1 MNIVILGA
9 GTVGA
14 SIAEILCGEGQDVTL
29 VDASR
34 DVLDRVEEQLD
45 VQTVH
50 GSASDAV
57 VLFQAGVQSAELCLC
72 VTNSDDT
79 NLVAGS
85 LAKAMGARRSVARIF
100 NPDYRD
106 ASTFDYRSH
115 FGVDR
120 LLSLE
125 RLTALELATGIRR
138 QGLIAV
144 EYFARGEIEV
154 HEVAVEPNAKVIGKP
169 LKDLKFPPGARV
181 GLISTT
187 ERTVIAGA
195 DNVLRQGDHAT
206 LIGDREQIEAIRRMF
221 ERGAPPKLNV
231 VIGGGGEIGYH
242 LARILQSDRFNV
254 TLMEAEL
261 ARCEYLA
268 ERLSGTTVLHADVT
282 RRVEMEEARVGKAD
296 VFVAATGRD
305 EDNIVCGIE
314 AKALGSKR
322 ILSVIRRPDY
332 SNVLERL
339 GIDVAVSPRDVLARQ
354 VLGMVDAGAIVSR
367 SYLSGGDAEVWEVEV
382 LAGAPVTER
391 SLRNLELHHALV
403 AALIYQDYARVPGAD
418 DTMKPGETAVVLVE
432 SQQTDAVLK
441 MFTPRKKKATIS

>member
-9 GTVGA
+9 GTVGT
-14 SIAEILCGEGQDVTL
+14 SIAEILCAEGQNVTL
-29 VDASR
+29 VDYSR

-57 VLFQAGVQSAELCLC
+57 MLFQAGAQSAELCLC
-72 VTNSDDT
+72 VTSGDDT

-85 LAKAMGARRSVARIF
+85 LAKAMGARRSVARIY

-106 ASTFDYRSH
+106 ASTFDYRAH

-125 RLTALELATGIRR
+125 RLTALELAKGIRK

-154 HEVAVEPNAKVIGKP
+154 HEVVVEANAKVVGIP
-169 LKDLKFPPGARV
+169 LKDLDFPSGARV
-181 GLISTT
+181 GVITSDL
-187 ERTVIAGA
+187 RTSIAGA
-195 DNVLRQGDHAT
+195 NDVLKAGDRAT
-206 LIGDREQIEAIRRMF
+206 LIGAPEQIEDVRGRF
-221 ERGAPPKLNV
+221 ERALPTKLNV

-242 LARILQSDRFNV
+242 LAMLLQSDRFNV
-254 TLMEAEL
+254 TLMESEL
-261 ARCEYLA
+261 SRCELLADRLA
-268 ERLSGTTVLHADVT
+268 ETTVLHADVT

-314 AKALGSKR
+314 AKELGAQR
-322 ILSVIRRPDY
+322 ILSVVRRPDY
-332 SNVLERL
+332 PDVLTRL
-339 GIDVAVSPRDVLARQ
+339 GIDVAISPRDVLARQ
-354 VLGMVDAGAIVSR
+354 ILGMVNAGAIMSR
-367 SYLSGGDAEVWEVEV
+367 SYLADGEAEVWEVEV
-382 LAGAPVTER
+382 LPNAPVTEKT
-391 SLRNLELHHALV
+391 LRELELRHAQV

-432 SQQTDAVLK
+432 SKAAEEILK
-441 MFTPRKKKATIS
+441 LFTPRKK